1 MCSIEASPGSSDD
14 RMSPGASALHA
25 LYIHHQSV
33 EDGALLLAER
43 GKRFNIRHG
52 MKLDTEAF

>member
-1 MCSIEASPGSSDD
+1 
-14 RMSPGASALHA
+14 MSPGASALHA